1 MKKLLILAVMALTFV
16 IAKATNN
23 NEIDAGNPGINFN
36 HQSWK
41 EIVNKAKTDNK
52 LIFVDFYTQWC
63 GPCYNMATTVF
74 TLPAVGSFYNNNF
87 VCAKIDTE
95 NGEGIELAKKY
106 GIHSY
111 PTYLFIDPTTEKP
124 VHRSSSRQT
133 VEQFLQTGKCALNP
147 TQRSYYLEEQYE
159 MIYEIMKELINIGF
173 NEFIIADISLI
184 LYLNKRDLKCNIHL
198 SGECAEIN
206 RLSIDFFNQL
216 NISRY
221 IFHRKNTIDDIKS
234 CISNNEKRDIQY
246 EAFILNERCHYTG
259 GFCSSFHCD
268 ELEHLCKLPYEII
281 KINSESCHFEEVD
294 KKLKSYYEKLDNPI
308 EYEESQCSG
317 IKNKIGDTGCG
328 LCSLKKLKEAGVTH
342 LKVVG
347 RGNSLENMQRDIKGL
362 KKAIAIIDEAKDS
375 EVYEDRIKKEI
386 INGSC
391 SGECYY

>member
-1 MKKLLILAVMALTFV
+1 MKIVAGLGSIDHYKDLA
-16 IAKATNN
+16 
-23 NEIDAGNPGINFN
+23 EAGADEVF
-36 HQSWK
+36 
-41 EIVNKAKTDNK
+41 
-52 LIFVDFYTQWC
+52 C
-63 GPCYNMATTVF
+63 GVVPYEWN
-74 TLPAVGSFYNNNF
+74 
-87 VCAKIDTE
+87 
-95 NGEGIELAKKY
+95 KKY
-106 GIHSY
+106 GSLFPLNRREVLYYNVQICSLEEMKILKKMMDVY
-111 PTYLFIDPTTEKP
+111 KVPVNITFNYL
-124 VHRSSSRQT
+124 
-133 VEQFLQTGKCALNP
+133 
-147 TQRSYYLEEQYE
+147 YYLEEQYE

-184 LYLNKRDLKCNIHL
+184 LYLNKRSLKYNIHL
-198 SGECAEIN
+198 RGECAEIN

-342 LKVVG
+342 L
-347 RGNSLENMQRDIKGL
+347 
-362 KKAIAIIDEAKDS
+362 
-375 EVYEDRIKKEI
+375 
-386 INGSC
+386 
-391 SGECYY
+391 

>member
-1 MKKLLILAVMALTFV
+1 MKIVAGLGC
-16 IAKATNN
+16 
-23 NEIDAGNPGINFN
+23 IDDYIRLVQAGADEVF
-36 HQSWK
+36 
-41 EIVNKAKTDNK
+41 
-52 LIFVDFYTQWC
+52 C
-63 GPCYNMATTVF
+63 GYVPYEWN
-74 TLPAVGSFYNNNF
+74 
-87 VCAKIDTE
+87 
-95 NGEGIELAKKY
+95 KKY
-106 GIHSY
+106 GNLFPLNRREVLYYNVQISSLEDMKILKKMVDVY
-111 PTYLFIDPTTEKP
+111 KVPVTITFNYLYYID
-124 VHRSSSRQT
+124 
-133 VEQFLQTGKCALNP
+133 EQFELIEK
-147 TQRSYYLEEQYE
+147 
-159 MIYEIMKELINIGF
+159 IMKDLINIGF
-173 NEFIIADISLI
+173 NEFIVADPALI
-184 LYLNKRDLKCNIHL
+184 LYLEKKHIKCHVHL

-206 RLSIDFFNQL
+206 RSSIEFFNRFK

>member
-184 LYLNKRDLKCNIHL
+184 LYLNKRGLKCNIHL